1 MKNNKNKIGVSVD
14 AINHVENDIFRV
26 RLIPDYNSEYHIPL
40 HTRNVLVKR
49 ELLEKSYLDW
59 INEYHNRYA
68 DMIAFQSEDV
78 TNSISQGGYYILN
91 KKDFNE
97 KLRFEG
103 KIVFDRENNLFEERS
118 NSPYNESN
126 IIGER
131 FLNAIDI
138 EELSICSNKNMKNDT
153 YLYSFNVGQGDMS
166 LLITSEKNAY
176 LIDTNLYEKN
186 FCAKVNEIENIL
198 EGHNMDKKK
207 IKGLIITHKHLDH
220 IRGAYKLIDKFEF
233 ENFIINLDY
242 IHSNSIVEELF
253 KTARIKI
260 PTWINL
266 NQPCKIIEGN
276 TRICFRNPNENTHL
290 APDINDSSIVMSVSH
305 GDNRIYLT
313 GDACASVLL
322 NSFDCCGGINN
333 MLKVSHH
340 GSRTGTDCRLIH
352 KIIPS
357 EAFISVGSSRKYRH
371 PHKEV
376 VDMLKNFGSNIIIS
390 KNVKRTIEYR
400 LSSGWVDKRIV

>member
-1 MKNNKNKIGVSVD
+1 MQNNKNKIGVSVD

-138 EELSICSNKNMKNDT
+138 EELSICSNKNMKMIHICI
-153 YLYSFNVGQGDMS
+153 LLMS
-166 LLITSEKNAY
+166 
-176 LIDTNLYEKN
+176 
-186 FCAKVNEIENIL
+186 
-198 EGHNMDKKK
+198 DK
-207 IKGLIITHKHLDH
+207 
-220 IRGAYKLIDKFEF
+220 
-233 ENFIINLDY
+233 
-242 IHSNSIVEELF
+242 
-253 KTARIKI
+253 
-260 PTWINL
+260 
-266 NQPCKIIEGN
+266 
-276 TRICFRNPNENTHL
+276 
-290 APDINDSSIVMSVSH
+290 
-305 GDNRIYLT
+305 
-313 GDACASVLL
+313 
-322 NSFDCCGGINN
+322 GI
-333 MLKVSHH
+333 
-340 GSRTGTDCRLIH
+340 
-352 KIIPS
+352 
-357 EAFISVGSSRKYRH
+357 
-371 PHKEV
+371 
-376 VDMLKNFGSNIIIS
+376 
-390 KNVKRTIEYR
+390 
-400 LSSGWVDKRIV
+400 